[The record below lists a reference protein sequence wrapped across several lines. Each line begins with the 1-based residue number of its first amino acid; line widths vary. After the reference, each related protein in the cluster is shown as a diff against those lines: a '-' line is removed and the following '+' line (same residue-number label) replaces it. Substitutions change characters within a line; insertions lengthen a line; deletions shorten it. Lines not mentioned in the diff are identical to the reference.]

1 MSKRK
6 KRPVSRRP
14 ERQQERQQEKRLYK
28 ILLAPLITYTTEN
41 LQAAVTIARGI
52 ALDTGYCALEVR
64 NESGGG
70 YVSVYGESGTVTERK
85 ALNVS
90 DT

>member
-14 ERQQERQQEKRLYK
+14 ERQPEKRFYK
-28 ILLAPLITYTTEN
+28 IHLAPLITYTTDN

-52 ALDTGYCALEVR
+52 AFDTGYCALEVR

-90 DT
+90 NT